1 MSKRKKKK
9 KRGGRRSLCLSLLHT
24 ARTLH
29 KLAQEG
35 LQEED
40 VAAIVPAP
48 GQGEVGRR
56 HGGGGWG
63 RGAPAFFF
71 VCGRVNGH
79 FFDIYLSSIY
89 MLWPFTVF
97 FR

>member
-56 HGGGGWG
+56 HGGPRGPAARRGGEWSVG
-63 RGAPAFFF
+63 GSLHSFHTSP
-71 VCGRVNGH
+71 
-79 FFDIYLSSIY
+79 L
-89 MLWPFTVF
+89 
-97 FR
+97 